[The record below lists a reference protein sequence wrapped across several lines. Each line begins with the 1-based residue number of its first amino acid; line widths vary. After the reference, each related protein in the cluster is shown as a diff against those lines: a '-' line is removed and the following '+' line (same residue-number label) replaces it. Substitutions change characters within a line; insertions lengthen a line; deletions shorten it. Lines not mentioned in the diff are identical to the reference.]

1 MSKNILKNWNFNISQ
16 TRDLAGAK
24 YSSPMRTT
32 SSLAFNNDCTLVQIK
47 FVRDNSYDIDIPTE
61 TNLSFS
67 IKLFGF

>member
-1 MSKNILKNWNFNISQ
+1 MISQNWNFNISQ

-24 YSSPMRTT
+24 YATPMRTT
-32 SSLAFNNDCTLVQIK
+32 SSIDFTNDCTLLQIK